1 MKRKYASQ
9 NPLEKQKYIE
19 KVKRSKITRNNQ
31 WTINEQ
37 NQKYYE
43 TIQKIIQGL
52 FHNL

>member
-37 NQKYYE
+37 NQKILQNYSE
-43 TIQKIIQGL
+43 NHSR
-52 FHNL
+52 FVS

>member
-9 NPLEKQKYIE
+9 NPLEKQK
-19 KVKRSKITRNNQ
+19 SKITRNNQ
-31 WTINEQ
+31 QTINEQ
-37 NQKYYE
+37 NKKYYE